1 MPEIN
6 VKEVYTRE
14 EAEALLKISESTMG
28 RLLRSGKIRATKIG
42 GQYRILGAELLRQV
56 LPSAGYHAIRNF
68 YRSTREKLSALESDV
83 DRVKNNV
90 D

>member
-6 VKEVYTRE
+6 IHEVYTRE

-28 RLLRSGKIRATKIG
+28 RLLRKGKIRAAKIG

-56 LPSAGYHAIRNF
+56 LPPSGYETVRNF
-68 YRSTREKLSALESDV
+68 YRSTRDKISALEADLEESSQ
-83 DRVKNNV
+83 
-90 D
+90 